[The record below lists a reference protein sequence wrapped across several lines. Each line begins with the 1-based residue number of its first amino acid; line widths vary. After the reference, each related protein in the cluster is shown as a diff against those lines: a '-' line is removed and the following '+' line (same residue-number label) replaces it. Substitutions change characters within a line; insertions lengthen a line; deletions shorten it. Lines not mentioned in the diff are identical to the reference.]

1 MNFPQMLKIRQYFSR
16 PIVQD
21 IEKTLND
28 QIETIRPKLKIKPGD
43 TIAIACPSRG
53 IANYPR

>member
-1 MNFPQMLKIRQYFSR
+1 MNFPQMLKIRQHFST

-28 QIETIRPKLKIKPGD
+28 QIETIRPKLNIKPGD
-43 TIAIACPSRG
+43 TIAIACQAGGP
-53 IANYPR
+53 